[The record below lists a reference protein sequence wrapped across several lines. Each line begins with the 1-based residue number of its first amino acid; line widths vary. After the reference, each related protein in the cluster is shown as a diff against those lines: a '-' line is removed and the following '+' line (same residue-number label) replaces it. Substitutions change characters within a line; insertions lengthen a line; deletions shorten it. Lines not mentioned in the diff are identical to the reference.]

1 MMDNDDIMKMCRSL
15 ARKYNDPQEYDDLV
29 SEGVVKVLEMVAEG
43 KTEKNLLY
51 SHAQSAMYEHYNLNR
66 GPVKIPNSSQAYS
79 TNIDDDV
86 DGWTAT
92 ALHQALY
99 GDAVEYEDY
108 MSQVPSTEELYE
120 QKEWYAKVQ
129 TVAITCLTQEEW
141 AIIRMRYW
149 DDMTQ
154 DAVGKEMCRNKMW
167 VSRHEK
173 AALEKIRNN
182 L

>member
-1 MMDNDDIMKMCRSL
+1 MNNDDIMKMCRSL

-43 KTEKNLLY
+43 KTDKNLLY
-51 SHAQSAMYEHYNLNR
+51 SHAQREMHDYYNVR
-66 GPVKIPNSSQAYS
+66 RSPVYVPVGGKSHSMNSD
-79 TNIDDDV
+79 TDV

-92 ALHQALY
+92 ALQQALY
-99 GDAVEYEDY
+99 GDTVEYEEY
-108 MSQVPSTEELYE
+108 MSQAPSTEDLYE
-120 QKEWYAKVQ
+120 QKEWFARVQ
-129 TVAITCLTQEEW
+129 TVAVSNLTQEEW
-141 AIIRMRYW
+141 EIIRMRYW
-149 DDMTQ
+149 DDLTQ
-154 DAVGKEMCRNKMW
+154 DDVGIHMGRNKMW